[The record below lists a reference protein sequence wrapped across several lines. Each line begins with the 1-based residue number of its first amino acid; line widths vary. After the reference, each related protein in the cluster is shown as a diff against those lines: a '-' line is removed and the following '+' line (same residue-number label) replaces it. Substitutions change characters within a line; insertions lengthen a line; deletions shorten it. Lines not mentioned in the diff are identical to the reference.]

1 MFVLPPRPRHLFR
14 LPCGSRPKP
23 RWCSPAHCLN
33 VRSVVVQEVVEALSF
48 SAMSMN
54 VMWKKKVVENC
65 ILVWGNAPDVTHG
78 VSPSRSGAWMRRSV
92 NTMSIIVTWKKK
104 AVGISI
110 LVRGIAPDATHGVSP
125 LRSGA
130 WM

>member
-1 MFVLPPRPRHLFR
+1 M
-14 LPCGSRPKP
+14 
-23 RWCSPAHCLN
+23 
-33 VRSVVVQEVVEALSF
+33 VQEVVEALSF

-54 VMWKKKVVENC
+54 VMWKKKVVGNC
-65 ILVWGNAPDVTHG
+65 ILVWGNAPDVAHG
-78 VSPSRSGAWMRRSV
+78 LSPSRSGAWVRRPV

-110 LVRGIAPDATHGVSP
+110 LVRGIAPDATHGASP

>member
-1 MFVLPPRPRHLFR
+1 M
-14 LPCGSRPKP
+14 
-23 RWCSPAHCLN
+23 
-33 VRSVVVQEVVEALSF
+33 VQEVVEASSF

-54 VMWKKKVVENC
+54 LMWKKKVVENC
-65 ILVWGNAPDVTHG
+65 ILVWGNAPDAAHG
-78 VSPSRSGAWMRRSV
+78 LSPSGSGAWVRRPV

-110 LVRGIAPDATHGVSP
+110 LVRGVAPDATHGVSP